1 MSLAGG
7 QERHTILVV
16 EDFDDTREML
26 AVELRRHGYEVVEA
40 ADGVSAVEMVKRRR
54 PNLVLMD
61 LSLPGRDGLS
71 AAYRMRE
78 LDAMRRVPIVA
89 CTAHGADLHRDVALA
104 AGCDEYVT
112 KPIDLALLKEVV
124 ARLLARGGG
133 DGDADGDAEAGSL
146 RRAPRDMDDE
156 ELRDYLDRMMD
167 RSVAH
172 E

>member
-1 MSLAGG
+1 MSLPGG

-16 EDFDDTREML
+16 EDFDDTREMIAL
-26 AVELRRHGYEVVEA
+26 ELRQHGYEVVEA
-40 ADGVSAVEMVKRRR
+40 ADGVSAVEMVKHRC
-54 PNLVLMD
+54 PDLVLMD

-78 LDAMRRVPIVA
+78 IDAMCRVPIVA

-104 AGCDEYVT
+104 AGCDDYVT
-112 KPIDLALLKEVV
+112 KPIDMALLKEVV
-124 ARLLARGGG
+124 ARLLARSG
-133 DGDADGDAEAGSL
+133 DGDGEAEAGSP

-156 ELRDYLDRMMD
+156 ELRDYLDGMMD
-167 RSVAH
+167 RRIAP

>member
-1 MSLAGG
+1 MSLHRG

-16 EDFDDTREML
+16 EDFDDTREL
-26 AVELRRHGYEVVEA
+26 IALELRHHGYEVVEA
-40 ADGVSAVEMVKRRR
+40 ADGVSAVEMVKRRC
-54 PNLVLMD
+54 PDLVLMD

-78 LDAMRRVPIVA
+78 LDAMCRVPIVA

-112 KPIDLALLKEVV
+112 KPIDMALLKEVV
-124 ARLLARGGG
+124 ARLLAGRGDVDGGG
-133 DGDADGDAEAGSL
+133 EASARST
-146 RRAPRDMDDE
+146 RRAPKAMDDE
-156 ELRDYLDRMMD
+156 ELRDYLDGMMD
-167 RSVAH
+167 RSVAP